1 MRRENAGTA
10 FSIEKVKELC
20 KKQPSASIAENAFQ
34 AYKVPFFVHILR
46 AADSKAKENPAAKA
60 APPLYIRYLFDFA
73 FFFQTPIM
81 TKNATLSA
89 ERREKECAF
98 QHLESRAFLSFASRS
113 PPCPMTRHCGK
124 ESVFFFEFCPHPE
137 TRLQSIGFHELR

>member
-46 AADSKAKENPAAKA
+46 AADSKAKEKPAANA
-60 APPLYIRYLFDFA
+60 APLLYIRYLFDFA

-98 QHLESRAFLSFASRS
+98 QHLESRAFLSFASRNS
-113 PPCPMTRHCGK
+113 PEPD
-124 ESVFFFEFCPHPE
+124 ESTLQQGVSFFFEFCPHPE